1 MTSVLASRA
10 ACVPVPHTEHPADT
24 GGPGRIQHARIVVG
38 EQAAARI
45 EPEALARGLPEA
57 RVFLGMAEI
66 VRSDGRIEVVQHTR
80 LLVLHRECGRMRIR
94 QQQQALAGGAHARQE
109 FARAGQPGDVRTHL
123 AMQRTDIDAE
133 AP

>member
-1 MTSVLASRA
+1 MVAGAAARVAAAAAVSAAAEDKKWCRGRVVGVRGATGDSDGSPREPRQPFPGTIQVSDSIDGIMTSVLASRA

-24 GGPGRIQHARIVVG
+24 GSPGRIQHARIVVG

-66 VRSDGRIEVVQHTR
+66 V
-80 LLVLHRECGRMRIR
+80 
-94 QQQQALAGGAHARQE
+94 
-109 FARAGQPGDVRTHL
+109 
-123 AMQRTDIDAE
+123 
-133 AP
+133 